1 MARLE
6 NKRVKL
12 AKGTRVEVPKEVEE
26 KASPELTREERIRAI
41 AESEWAQEW
50 ATGLCSFVEG
60 VPEEKVSPR
69 CKHRLS
75 RTLARE
81 VI

>member
-12 AKGTRVEVPKEVEE
+12 AKSTRVEVPKEVEE

-50 ATGLCSFVEG
+50 SQGMCSFVEG

-75 RTLARE
+75 RMLARE